1 MTIVNHKLLTACSIL
16 LLAAGCASRDQMAS
30 KSHSD
35 EAVCAMPEIEGKV
48 AAAPATQPVKPAK
61 TFAKFGG
68 EQKLSD
74 AEAVPVSAVL
84 AAPDQYNGKYVRLT
98 GVVSS
103 VCPKKGCWMRVT
115 PQGAKPGDG
124 NVFIKFPDPPEGMYI
139 PLEAVGHEAVIEG
152 TIKNG
157 QMSQAAARHFLQDA
171 GAKQDQIEK
180 VVGPQKQVMLG
191 QPAVAIEGVKNP
203 QG

>member
-1 MTIVNHKLLTACSIL
+1 MIRKLLITCSMFIL
-16 LLAAGCASRDQMAS
+16 ATGCASREQTTAQ
-30 KSHSD
+30 HAHED

-48 AAAPATQPVKPAK
+48 AAAPATQPAKPAK
-61 TFAKFGG
+61 TFAKFGS

-84 AAPDQYNGKYVRLT
+84 ASPDEYNGKYVRLT
-98 GVVSS
+98 GVVTS
-103 VCPKKGCWMRVT
+103 VCPKKGCWMRVAAD
-115 PQGAKPGDG
+115 GAKPGDG

-157 QMSQAAARHFLQDA
+157 QMSQAAARHFKQDA
-171 GAKQDQIEK
+171 GASAEEIEK
-180 VVGPQKQVMLG
+180 VVGPQKQVMLA